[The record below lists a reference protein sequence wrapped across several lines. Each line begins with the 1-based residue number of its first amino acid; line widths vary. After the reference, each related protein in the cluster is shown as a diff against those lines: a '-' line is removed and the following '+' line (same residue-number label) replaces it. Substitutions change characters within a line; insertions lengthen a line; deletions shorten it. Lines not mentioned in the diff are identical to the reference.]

1 MATFLH
7 PSIRDVGAPVPDA
20 RRVPRSGRLAF
31 LAVALSVPAVITLGR
46 TERGLGDRLVLS
58 GIVIMC
64 TVAAAWRMMR
74 ALRES
79 ARAEAR
85 LAHQATH
92 DGLTDLPNRALV
104 QDHLTR
110 SLGRDGA
117 PGEIALLFLDID
129 RFKLVNDSLGHGVG
143 DDLLMAVGERLVSNQ
158 RPGDL
163 VGRIGGDEF
172 VIVSSDV
179 RDVSH
184 ALEIAERTRLSLARS
199 FHVRDAEIPVT
210 ASIGVSAAAHR

>member
-1 MATFLH
+1 M
-7 PSIRDVGAPVPDA
+7 
-20 RRVPRSGRLAF
+20 
-31 LAVALSVPAVITLGR
+31 ITLGR

-58 GIVIMC
+58 GIVILC
-64 TVAAAWRMMR
+64 TVAAAWRMVR

-92 DGLTDLPNRALV
+92 DGLTDLPNRTLV

-110 SLGRDGA
+110 SLGRTGA

-143 DDLLMAVGERLVSNQ
+143 DDLLMAVGERLVANQ
-158 RPGDL
+158 RSGDL

-172 VIVSSDV
+172 VIVA
-179 RDVSH
+179 RDVARREPRPRDRRTH
-184 ALEIAERTRLSLARS
+184 PALAGAQLPRPRR
-199 FHVRDAEIPVT
+199 RDP
-210 ASIGVSAAAHR
+210 GHHQHRRVGAPHR